1 MCTNKVEQHVRS
13 GYDYK
18 TILMTCGSTSVYG
31 DELRC
36 DECLNVRPWYICK
49 HGNNVSEYDC
59 GMCEFD

>member
-18 TILMTCGSTSVYG
+18 TIVMTCGSTSVYG

-36 DECLNVRPWYICK
+36 D
-49 HGNNVSEYDC
+49 
-59 GMCEFD
+59 